1 VRRCGVSAPKIGG
14 SFPEELEM
22 TEATGKSLPPRPRGE
37 EEPLQWGR
45 RKILIVIVS

>member
-1 VRRCGVSAPKIGG
+1 M
-14 SFPEELEM
+14 ELKM
-22 TEATGKSLPPRPRGE
+22 TEATGIVAATRPRGE